1 MKISLSRL
9 VACVKKH
16 EQVKEGICSSEARGQ
31 FAGIM
36 NRQIY
41 HKWFTVAQIISSKHF
56 YTCFFIT
63 TACHHLCWVVFEV
76 FIIIIKQI
84 VFFWY
89 DCYRRWQGKETQ
101 LRSQSF
107 ILGDTLQLLTPLP
120 RTGMFSKIWRAILVE
135 VAGPKAPHWMPLS
148 NQHFPRTSL
157 TVIAPPSIHFVIQLV
172 EYTFKPLL

>member
-1 MKISLSRL
+1 MSKAR
-9 VACVKKH
+9 AG
-16 EQVKEGICSSEARGQ
+16 EGICSPETRGQ
-31 FAGIM
+31 LTGII
-36 NRQIY
+36 NRQIC
-41 HKWFTVAQIISSKHF
+41 HKWFHCCTNYKFKPHLI
-56 YTCFFIT
+56 TCFFIPPLPP
-63 TACHHLCWVVFEV
+63 LCWVVFVV

-89 DCYRRWQGKETQ
+89 DCYRRWQGKETH

-107 ILGDTLQLLTPLP
+107 ILGDTIQYSTPLP

-135 VAGPKAPHWMPLS
+135 VAGPKAPHWIIPK

-157 TVIAPPSIHFVIQLV
+157 TVIAPPSIHFAIQLV

>member
-1 MKISLSRL
+1 MKAL
-9 VACVKKH
+9 
-16 EQVKEGICSSEARGQ
+16 ICSPETRGQ
-31 FAGIM
+31 FTGII
-36 NRQIY
+36 NRQIC
-41 HKWFTVAQIISSKHF
+41 HKWFHCCTNYKFKPHLI
-56 YTCFFIT
+56 TCFFIPPLPP
-63 TACHHLCWVVFEV
+63 LCWVVFDV

-135 VAGPKAPHWMPLS
+135 VAGPEAPHWMILQPHISFEQSYIFTKLHPQKGLS
-148 NQHFPRTSL
+148 YIWLVKWNLQ
-157 TVIAPPSIHFVIQLV
+157 APPLTI
-172 EYTFKPLL
+172 PLPI